1 MANNETQN
9 GLYCAF
15 CGKPKELARKLV
27 AGPNGLYIC
36 DECLEIC
43 NMIIEE
49 ETVANE
55 VEPVALKKPREIK
68 EELDK
73 YIIGQEKAKK
83 VLSVAVYNHY
93 KRINATTKV
102 DDNTRRVEGTPV

>member
-1 MANNETQN
+1 MANNTETQN

-43 NMIIEE
+43 NMILSEEDADTEIES
-49 ETVANE
+49 V
-55 VEPVALKKPREIK
+55 PLKKPREIK
-68 EELDK
+68 AELINTLLVK
-73 YIIGQEKAKK
+73 IR
-83 VLSVAVYNHY
+83 L
-93 KRINATTKV
+93 KRFYRWRYTTITNA
-102 DDNTRRVEGTPV
+102 

>member
-1 MANNETQN
+1 MANNTETQN

-43 NMIIEE
+43 NMILSEEDADTEIES
-49 ETVANE
+49 V
-55 VEPVALKKPREIK
+55 PLKKPREIK
-68 EELDK
+68 AELDK
-73 YIIGQEKAKK
+73 YIVGQDKAKK
-83 VLSVAVYNHY
+83 VLSVADRKSNV
-93 KRINATTKV
+93 
-102 DDNTRRVEGTPV
+102 